1 MLPQRNV
8 ARMAAALAS
17 APSAGA
23 STGGPSEAAKR
34 AALELEVAQ
43 ANRQA
48 ASIDALDARW
58 VFACRGAT
66 SIEGGRAA
74 ILRPEARDR
83 LLAQASRLGLRQFD
97 ANLII
102 AIVQDSARCGHE
114 PLGLPTAERV
124 PLIRPAHQARPASLP
139 VPARVAIAA
148 VVGIVLAA
156 VMVQWV
162 VS

>member
-1 MLPQRNV
+1 MLPQRNA
-8 ARMAAALAS
+8 ARMAAVMTNT
-17 APSAGA
+17 PSA
-23 STGGPSEAAKR
+23 EALNGVPGESAKR
-34 AALELEVAQ
+34 EALELEVAR

-48 ASIDALDARW
+48 ATIDAVDARW
-58 VFACRGAT
+58 VFACRVAT

-83 LLAQASRLGLRQFD
+83 LLTQASRLGLRQFD

-102 AIVQDSARCGHE
+102 AIVQDSARCGQE

-124 PLIRPAHQARPASLP
+124 PLVRPAHQAQPAALP
-139 VPARVAIAA
+139 IQARVAIAA

-156 VMVQWV
+156 LMVQWV